1 MNLIKHMTD
10 DPSPYELEIDNEEE
24 LEIIKEALKNYHNQ
38 LFDNRQYKESY
49 KIHSM
54 CEKLEIPGFEIT

>member
-1 MNLIKHMTD
+1 MKFIKCLTD

-24 LEIIKEALKNYHNQ
+24 LEIIKEALKSYHNQ
-38 LFDNRQYKESY
+38 LFDSKQYKESL
-49 KIHSM
+49 KTHSM